1 MENNDEIINNI
12 REIYR
17 NADANKIHQLIA
29 NHFIPSQSEKKDN
42 AEIPTAIPLVDEML
56 NIIPSNFWESPKKVF
71 EPCCGKGNFIMKI
84 FERFNNGLKKKYPD
98 DIKRC
103 QLIINECIYYADL
116 TKMNVFITTEILKC
130 EVEKVTKKNN
140 VELKFNSH
148 TGNTLELDIK
158 KTFNIQLF
166 DAVIA
171 NPPYQ
176 ENGENSKSIGGTNL
190 YTKFINKGF
199 ESLEENGYL
208 IFINPISFL
217 GPSTNVQMGGN
228 ILHNIFLK
236 YDLLYLNLMECKKYF
251 PTVGSTFCYYGIKKS
266 ITNNVITDVVSQY
279 KKNTVS
285 SKINFKKLSHYKFLP
300 IHITK
305 ETIDLINKITSKE
318 NKLQIDRCRQLDTS
332 NKSGKSHLKPEKDSV
347 FKYIT
352 YHTTSKTYYSDIML
366 DIFDST
372 KILLNMA
379 GYLKPEICK
388 NCNITESKFY
398 IKVNS
403 TNEAK
408 KIINFLE
415 SDDVKKYL
423 EICKY
428 SGFNSRPVLE
438 SISYNLKDLNSNDT
452 ISEDEESDSEEGSFS
467 DLDEDEN
474 MDEKESD
481 SEEGSFSDLD
491 DSDSEE
497 GSFSDLEDEKKED
510 EKIII
515 THKRKKYYLINNKIY
530 EIKKDKSIGQLIGN
544 YTNNKVLLN
553 IV

>member
-1 MENNDEIINNI
+1 
-12 REIYR
+12 
-17 NADANKIHQLIA
+17 
-29 NHFIPSQSEKKDN
+29 
-42 AEIPTAIPLVDEML
+42 
-56 NIIPSNFWESPKKVF
+56 
-71 EPCCGKGNFIMKI
+71 
-84 FERFNNGLKKKYPD
+84 
-98 DIKRC
+98 
-103 QLIINECIYYADL
+103 
-116 TKMNVFITTEILKC
+116 
-130 EVEKVTKKNN
+130 
-140 VELKFNSH
+140 
-148 TGNTLELDIK
+148 
-158 KTFNIQLF
+158 
-166 DAVIA
+166 
-171 NPPYQ
+171 
-176 ENGENSKSIGGTNL
+176 
-190 YTKFINKGF
+190 
-199 ESLEENGYL
+199 
-208 IFINPISFL
+208 
-217 GPSTNVQMGGN
+217 
-228 ILHNIFLK
+228 
-236 YDLLYLNLMECKKYF
+236 
-251 PTVGSTFCYYGIKKS
+251 
-266 ITNNVITDVVSQY
+266 
-279 KKNTVS
+279 
-285 SKINFKKLSHYKFLP
+285 
-300 IHITK
+300 
-305 ETIDLINKITSKE
+305 
-318 NKLQIDRCRQLDTS
+318 
-332 NKSGKSHLKPEKDSV
+332 
-347 FKYIT
+347 
-352 YHTTSKTYYSDIML
+352 ML

-408 KIINFLE
+408 KIITFLE

-452 ISEDEESDSEEGSFS
+452 ISEDEESDSEKGSFS

-491 DSDSEE
+491 E
-497 GSFSDLEDEKKED
+497 SDLEDEKKED

-515 THKRKKYYLINNKIY
+515 THKRKKYYSINNKIY

>member
-1 MENNDEIINNI
+1 M
-12 REIYR
+12 
-17 NADANKIHQLIA
+17 
-29 NHFIPSQSEKKDN
+29 
-42 AEIPTAIPLVDEML
+42 
-56 NIIPSNFWESPKKVF
+56 
-71 EPCCGKGNFIMKI
+71 
-84 FERFNNGLKKKYPD
+84 
-98 DIKRC
+98 
-103 QLIINECIYYADL
+103 
-116 TKMNVFITTEILKC
+116 
-130 EVEKVTKKNN
+130 
-140 VELKFNSH
+140 
-148 TGNTLELDIK
+148 
-158 KTFNIQLF
+158 
-166 DAVIA
+166 
-171 NPPYQ
+171 
-176 ENGENSKSIGGTNL
+176 
-190 YTKFINKGF
+190 
-199 ESLEENGYL
+199 
-208 IFINPISFL
+208 
-217 GPSTNVQMGGN
+217 
-228 ILHNIFLK
+228 HNIFLK

-332 NKSGKSHLKPEKDSV
+332 NKNGKTHLKPEKDSV

-438 SISYNLKDLNSNDT
+438 SISYNLKDLNSDDT

-491 DSDSEE
+491 ESDSEE

-544 YTNNKVLLN
+544 YINNKVLLN